1 MSTKKKAF
9 ITGANKGI
17 GFGVAKELIA
27 QGYDVWIGARNT
39 DLGKK
44 AAEEIGA
51 HFIQLD
57 VTDQKSV
64 KAAFEEFQTANDTL
78 DVLVNN
84 AGVYLMG
91 KDDVASRSSI
101 ESLKDTYDVNVFGV
115 VSVSQT
121 FLPILRKTKNSQ
133 ILNVSSGMGSQNFL
147 SDPNSFIADYPM
159 MLAYCSSKAAL
170 NTFTIL
176 LAKELKPEG
185 IRVNSM
191 CPGYVNTELNGHSGI
206 LTTDQS
212 AKNIV
217 PFIMNEKS
225 GTGKFAQVDGE
236 YPW

>member
-1 MSTKKKAF
+1 MTNKKKALV
-9 ITGANKGI
+9 TGANKGI

-27 QGYDVWIGARNT
+27 QGYEVWIGARNS

-44 AAEEIGA
+44 AAAEIGA

-57 VTDQKSV
+57 VTDPKSVTAVFNEYQKS
-64 KAAFEEFQTANDTL
+64 NNSL

-91 KDDVASRSSI
+91 KDDVASLSTI
-101 ESLKDTYDVNVFGV
+101 ESLKSTYDVNVFGAI
-115 VSVSQT
+115 SVAQT

-133 ILNVSSGMGSQNFL
+133 ILNISSGMGSQNLL

-176 LAKELKPEG
+176 LAKELKG
-185 IRVNSM
+185 DGVRVNSM
-191 CPGYVNTELNGHSGI
+191 CPGYVNTELNGHSGV

-217 PFIMNEKS
+217 PFILNDNS
-225 GTGKFAQVDGE
+225 GTGKFAQADGE

>member
-1 MSTKKKAF
+1 MSPKKKALV
-9 ITGANKGI
+9 TGANKGI

-27 QGYDVWIGARNT
+27 QGYDVWIGARNR

-101 ESLKDTYDVNVFGV
+101 ESLKDTYEVNVFGV

-133 ILNVSSGMGSQNFL
+133 ILNISSGMGSQNFL

-191 CPGYVNTELNGHSGI
+191 CPGYVNTELNGHSGV